1 MSENDFRKQLL
12 LNEFKTLSKGKN
24 KEEILPLIFAL
35 SQKAKQAGIQFTRQD
50 CELIYKQI
58 VPGGNPPEG
67 WSGIPLNGDLILLSY
82 WNGIRTTISRGWR
95 HRDSAPFTK
104 TLPLCCHPRLIVW
117 YALYSIFY
125 ITYLLIIFSL
135 FQIYNNINFKFPVF
149 IWFNHWAII
158 FINDSFYTIQTIAMI
173 ILIILFTYDMSINL
187 VYTAII

>member
-24 KEEILPLIFAL
+24 KEEIVPLIFAL

-58 VPGGNPPEG
+58 VPGGNPLEG
-67 WSGIPLNGDLILLSY
+67 WYWIPWNVDFLLLSY
-82 WNGIRTTISRGWR
+82 KNVIRTTISRGWQ
-95 HRDSAPFTK
+95 HRGSA
-104 TLPLCCHPRLIVW
+104 LGLSSDILCIQCLI
-117 YALYSIFY
+117 S
-125 ITYLLIIFSL
+125 LICLFSL
-135 FQIYNNINFKFPVF
+135 FQIYNNINFKLPIF